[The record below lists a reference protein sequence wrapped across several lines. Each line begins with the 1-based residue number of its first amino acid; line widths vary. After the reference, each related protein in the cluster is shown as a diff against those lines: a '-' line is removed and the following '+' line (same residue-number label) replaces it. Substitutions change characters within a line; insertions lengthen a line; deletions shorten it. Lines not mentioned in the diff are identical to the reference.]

1 MQYYLFSGGSNSNFV
16 SLPASGN
23 SRQTNERNPNL
34 NKFPYASLAKYQ
46 LKKGQSLYGNANG
59 ANMDVSDVT
68 GGVSSGVGVDI
79 GAGVGNVMM
88 VNGNFNTIPMDVS
101 MATPLLLPMNTLFK
115 PIEDEK
121 TNNINNDDGNINN
134 PYENININF
143 NGLGNGMEFLSM
155 AAGVTAKDKRIKD
168 AKNQAVVHNKDD
180 ERHLFNKFSSE
191 YSSFYVFLQI

>member
-1 MQYYLFSGGSNSNFV
+1 
-16 SLPASGN
+16 
-23 SRQTNERNPNL
+23 
-34 NKFPYASLAKYQ
+34 
-46 LKKGQSLYGNANG
+46 
-59 ANMDVSDVT
+59 MDVSDVT

-191 YSSFYVFLQI
+191 YSSFYVFSQI